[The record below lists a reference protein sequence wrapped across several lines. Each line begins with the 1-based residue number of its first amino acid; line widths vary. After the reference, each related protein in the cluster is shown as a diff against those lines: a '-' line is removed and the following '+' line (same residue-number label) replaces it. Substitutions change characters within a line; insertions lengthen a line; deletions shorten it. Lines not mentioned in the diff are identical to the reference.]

1 LCARTALS
9 FLIIGEDREECLVE
23 EILAGEFGVG
33 GMRCMSS
40 AFVLSVHVLCFRPL
54 LSSFL
59 LSAVNGIRSSVVDGM
74 RGMSFCFVSMAPKKI
89 VPLETPPD
97 RYFEPTIVAL
107 GQFLK

>member
-1 LCARTALS
+1 VHVLCFSA
-9 FLIIGEDREECLVE
+9 F
-23 EILAGEFGVG
+23 
-33 GMRCMSS
+33 S